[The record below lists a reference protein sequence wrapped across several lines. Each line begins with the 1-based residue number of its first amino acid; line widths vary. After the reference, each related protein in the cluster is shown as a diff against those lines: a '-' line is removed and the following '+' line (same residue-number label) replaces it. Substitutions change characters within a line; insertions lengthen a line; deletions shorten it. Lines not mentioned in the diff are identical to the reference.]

1 MAMTYNEVWR
11 ALGPED
17 RLKAGEA
24 FWAENG
30 PQQQGAMQLL
40 AKRYS
45 FRPKTLKALSAER
58 KARMLVE
65 LTLPPD
71 ITMLLLAAFHLTH
84 RRQLLIDFLDAL
96 GIAHKEGFLDENTE
110 ATPPTAETMG
120 KAVET
125 VKGKY
130 PAREVQIYFETLY
143 MQDSGFWKELGAYL
157 PEKTAAGNE

>member
-1 MAMTYNEVWR
+1 MTYNEIWK
-11 ALGPED
+11 AMGPED

-45 FRPKTLKALSAER
+45 FRPKTLKALPPER

-71 ITMLLLAAFHLTH
+71 ITMLLIAAFHLTH
-84 RRQLLIDFLDAL
+84 RKELLTDFLDAL
-96 GIAHKEGFLDENTE
+96 GIKHKEGFLDENTD
-110 ATPPTAETMG
+110 ATAPTAETMS
-120 KAVET
+120 KAVEE
-125 VKGKY
+125 VKAKY
-130 PAREVQIYFETLY
+130 PARDVELYFETLY
-143 MQDSGFWKELGAYL
+143 MQDPGFWKELEPHLAKS
-157 PEKTAAGNE
+157 PAA